1 MIEIYRKSLKNAHI
15 QKGSVVQRGSWV
27 SVIDPTEHELEFL
40 TDDLKLEYGHISDA
54 LDPFEV
60 PRFEVEGTTMYIFLR
75 FPYEE
80 HGSIHTMPILFIVA
94 EDFLVTVAKERKAV
108 FDDFMSGK
116 IDFTTTQKEKFLL
129 LFFIKINVLYQ
140 SHLHSINKDIRVKQA
155 NVDRITN
162 RDIIAFV
169 EHERVLN
176 DFVTALIPAGKIYN
190 TLLGK
195 QQFLVFIKEDSDVVE
210 DLTLSN
216 EEAIDICNTSIKA
229 ISNIRQ
235 AYSTILTN
243 DLNKTMKFLAGVT
256 ILLTLPT
263 MIASVFGM
271 NVRLPMQDDPMA
283 FAGVMGLIIVIS
295 IVAFAIFSKKDWF

>member
-1 MIEIYRKSLKNAHI
+1 M
-15 QKGSVVQRGSWV
+15 VQRGSWV
-27 SVIDPTEHELEFL
+27 SVIDPTEHEMEFL
-40 TDDLKLEYGHISDA
+40 TDDLKLERGHISDA

-80 HGSIHTMPILFIVA
+80 RGAIHTMPILFIVA

-140 SHLHSINKDIRVKQA
+140 SYLYSINRDVRVKQA

-169 EHERVLN
+169 DRERVLN
-176 DFVTALIPAGKIYN
+176 DFVTALVPAGKIYN
-190 TLLGK
+190 TLMGK
-195 QQFLVFIKEDSDVVE
+195 QYLAFIKEDSDVVE
-210 DLTLSN
+210 DLMLSN

-271 NVRLPMQDDPMA
+271 NVRLPMQDAPMA
-283 FAGVMGLIIVIS
+283 FAGVMGLIAVVS
-295 IVAFAIFSKKDWF
+295 VVAFAIFSKKDWF

>member
-1 MIEIYRKSLKNAHI
+1 MIEIYRKSLKDPRI
-15 QKGSVVQRGSWV
+15 QKGSVVQKGSWV
-27 SVIDPTEHELEFL
+27 SVVDPSEHEMEFL
-40 TDDLKLEYGHISDA
+40 TDDLKLERGHISDA

-60 PRFEVEGTTMYIFLR
+60 PRFEMEGATMYIFLR
-75 FPYEE
+75 FPYEDR
-80 HGSIHTMPILFIVA
+80 GAIHTMPILFVVT
-94 EDFLVTVAKERKAV
+94 EDFIVTIVRERRAI
-108 FDDFMSGK
+108 FDDFLSGK
-116 IDFTTTQKEKFLL
+116 INFATTQKEKFLL

-140 SHLHSINKDIRVKQA
+140 NYLHAINRDIRVKQA
-155 NVDRITN
+155 NVDRITD

-169 EHERVLN
+169 DRERVLN
-176 DFVTALIPAGKIYN
+176 DFVTALVPAGKIYN

-195 QQFLVFIKEDSDVVE
+195 QHLTFIKEDSDVVE

-243 DLNKTMKFLAGVT
+243 DLNKTMKFLAGIT

-271 NVRLPMQDDPMA
+271 NVRLPLQDDPMA
-283 FAGVMGLIIVIS
+283 FVGVMGLIAVIS
-295 IVAFAIFSKKDWF
+295 LAAFIIFSKKEWF

>member
-1 MIEIYRKSLKNAHI
+1 MIEIYRKSLKDAHI
-15 QKGSVVQRGSWV
+15 QRGSVVQKGSWV
-27 SVIDPTEHELEFL
+27 SVTDPSEHEIEFL
-40 TDDLKLEYGHISDA
+40 TDDLKLERGHISDA

-75 FPYEE
+75 FPYEDR
-80 HGSIHTMPILFIVA
+80 GAIQTMPILFVVA
-94 EDFLVTVAKERKAV
+94 EDFLVTVTRDRKAM
-108 FDDFMSGK
+108 FEDFLSGK

-140 SHLHSINKDIRVKQA
+140 SYLHSINKDVRIKQS
-155 NVDRITN
+155 NIERITN

-169 EHERVLN
+169 DRERVLN
-176 DFVTALIPAGKIYN
+176 DFVTALVPAGKIYN

-195 QQFLVFIKEDSDVVE
+195 QHLAFIKEDSDIVE

-243 DLNKTMKFLAGVT
+243 DLNKTMKFLAGIT

-263 MIASVFGM
+263 MIASIFGM
-271 NVRLPMQDDPMA
+271 NVQFPLQENPMA
-283 FAGVMGLIIVIS
+283 FTGIIGLIVLVSLI
-295 IVAFAIFSKKDWF
+295 AFWIFSKKDWF